1 MSRLFRK
8 ITSLL
13 TEGPGLRRYFFY
25 ALGEIIL
32 VVLGILIAL
41 QINTWNQHRENKQ
54 ELQNMLVAFKN
65 ENELNRQSL
74 DLSIKDIRHVRSALR
89 GLLENMGDRAQDAN
103 PRTVDSLLFEGLSI
117 TLFDPNKAA
126 YLNLIS
132 SGRMR
137 YIQDDT
143 LELKLLE
150 WDSRLDHLRNAE
162 LILFQGF
169 KNIVLP
175 HFYDKIS
182 LVKLDRQFAKGYDE
196 LPPSAFEFDNRMAL
210 TRMET
215 ENILEDHFY
224 NLERIQKLYESFY
237 VDFGNFNQQIDREL
251 EE

>member
-1 MSRLFRK
+1 M
-8 ITSLL
+8 
-13 TEGPGLRRYFFY
+13 
-25 ALGEIIL
+25 GEILL

-54 ELQNMLVAFKN
+54 ELQIMLQAFRS
-65 ENELNRQSL
+65 ENDLNQENITH
-74 DLSIKDIRHVRSALR
+74 SIADIKHVRSALR
-89 GLLENMGDRAQDAN
+89 GLLINMGAKAQNAN
-103 PRTVDSLLFEGLSI
+103 PRMVDSLLFEGLSI

-137 YIQDDT
+137 YIRDDT
-143 LELKLLE
+143 LKLKLLE

-210 TRMET
+210 THMET

-224 NLERIQKLYESFY
+224 NLERIQKLYESFFD
-237 VDFGNFNQQIDREL
+237 DFGSFNRQIDREL